1 MKPASNSRLAAATL
15 DDHPVL
21 ETAPLLPG
29 FDRNDL
35 SRYGDASWDL
45 GPAVFRENAR
55 RCHVTVHFGAV
66 RIPRWRGA
74 CGSIST
80 HG

>member
-1 MKPASNSRLAAATL
+1 VKPAATSRLAAATL

-21 ETAPLLPG
+21 ATAPLRPG
-29 FDRNDL
+29 FDRDDL

-45 GPAVFRENAR
+45 GPAVFRETA
-55 RCHVTVHFGAV
+55 GAMSLCISALS
-66 RIPRWRGA
+66 RIRRWRGA